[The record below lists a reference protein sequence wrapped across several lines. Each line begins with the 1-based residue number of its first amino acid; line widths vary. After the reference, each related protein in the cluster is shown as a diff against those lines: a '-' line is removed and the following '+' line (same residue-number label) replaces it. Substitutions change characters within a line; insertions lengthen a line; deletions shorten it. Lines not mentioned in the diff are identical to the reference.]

1 MSKIML
7 TREQVADLLG
17 TSISYLASKKMR
29 YKLTFFKDHDNGRVL
44 YDKDVVDAFIAAK
57 MAKKSKI
64 KRKLDA

>member
-1 MSKIML
+1 MNKVML

-44 YDKDVVDAFIAAK
+44 YDKEVVDAFIAAK

-64 KRKLDA
+64 KRRVDA

>member
-1 MSKIML
+1 ML

-44 YDKDVVDAFIAAK
+44 YDKDIVDVFIAEK

-64 KRKLDA
+64 KKRADV

>member
-1 MSKIML
+1 ML

-29 YKLTFFKDHDNGRVL
+29 YKLTFFKDHDNGRVF
-44 YDKDVVDAFIAAK
+44 YNKEVVDAFIAAK

-64 KRKLDA
+64 ERRADV

>member
-1 MSKIML
+1 ML
-7 TREQVADLLG
+7 TREQVADLLN

-29 YKLTFFKDHDNGRVL
+29 YKLTFFKDADNGRVL

-64 KRKLDA
+64 KRRLDV